1 MDGAACAARE
11 HPADRAAGSF
21 RVGVKLQQLRY
32 VLAVI
37 RSDLNVSAAAK
48 RLHSS
53 QSALSK
59 QIRLLEE
66 ELGIDVFVRSGRQ
79 LVGIT
84 AEGERIVERARHIL
98 ADMQA
103 IKDFGDQRRT
113 DQGVMSIGTTHTQ
126 ARYVLP
132 PILQRFRSSH
142 PGVQIQLHVG
152 TAEQIAE
159 MAGAERIDFAI
170 ATGAAAPLTNW
181 LLLPLYTWHRCI
193 IVPRGHPLAEVHRP
207 TLQELARHPLITYGF
222 SLVGPSSFL
231 DTFAAAG
238 LSPNIALTA
247 RDSDVIKTYVR
258 VGLGIGVVAEMA
270 IDPQRDTDLV
280 VLPASHLFPGHRSW
294 VGVSRGTVMRRY
306 MYEFIAS
313 LAPHLNVQSVDR
325 ALACAHQSA
334 VDALFERVALPA
346 FQRVSDVGAPAV
358 GLWASANLSTSK
370 DADRASRQR
379 HGKPQR
385 QGYESDGTH
394 AGRGRLRAQRTPMQ
408 GEVKDGGDGQ

>member
-1 MDGAACAARE
+1 M
-11 HPADRAAGSF
+11 
-21 RVGVKLQQLRY
+21 KLQQLRY

-79 LVGIT
+79 LVGVT
-84 AEGERIVERARHIL
+84 PEGERIVERARHIL
-98 ADMQA
+98 ADMQV
-103 IKDFGDQRRT
+103 IKEFGNQRT

-170 ATGAAAPLTNW
+170 ATGTSAPSTNW
-181 LLLPLYTWHRCI
+181 LLLPFYTWHRCI
-193 IVPRGHPLAEVHRP
+193 IVPRGHPLTQGHRP
-207 TLQELARHPLITYGF
+207 SLQDLAGYPLITYGF

-270 IDPQRDTDLV
+270 IDAQRDGDLV
-280 VLPASHLFPGHRSW
+280 ALPASHLFPGHRSW
-294 VGVSRGTVMRRY
+294 VGVSRRTVMRRY

-313 LAPHLNVQSVDR
+313 LAPHLDAQTVNL
-325 ALACAHQSA
+325 ALSCAHQPA
-334 VDALFERVALPA
+334 VDALFDRVALPA
-346 FQRVSDVGAPAV
+346 FRRADDNDSGAVDSIA
-358 GLWASANLSTSK
+358 SK
-370 DADRASRQR
+370 DADRTPRQR
-379 HGKPQR
+379 HGKPQH
-385 QGYESDGTH
+385 QGHDGGSAH
-394 AGRGRLRAQRTPMQ
+394 PGRGRLRAGAQRAPMQ
-408 GEVKDGGDGQ
+408 REVEDGSKS